1 MWPVPGVVEV
11 EEAKNSR
18 TLKSG
23 IFNFAL
29 QIWPEKAK
37 FCPKLASI
45 CKKIGSI
52 DPKMTKLWPFLFVN
66 QDIFENLAL
75 AQIGL

>member
-23 IFNFAL
+23 MFNFAL

-45 CKKIGSI
+45 CKKWGQLIQ
-52 DPKMTKLWPFLFVN
+52 K
-66 QDIFENLAL
+66 
-75 AQIGL
+75 